1 MVDGLLRLLSL
12 SLSGALLTGGTAL
25 LARLLRGRISR
36 TAAYYL
42 WLPVLLRLLCPWGLS
57 HTLMDQ
63 AVSSAVGEGIAVSV
77 SLAPEEGADDPEH
90 PTILPEVSRGETAAG
105 AAEPPPSAPAAPQE
119 TVFSGA
125 SSSCLPSEPPED
137 APETLGPG
145 HFTSVQDRAEGEQ
158 DPYLELYADGTFMFM
173 CNVYQGM
180 TTYLG
185 TWSYESGVLTLTR
198 PSAEETYVFFA
209 QDADTLLMHS
219 GDLVMTQPGAVLT
232 RLAQ

>member
-1 MVDGLLRLLSL
+1 MIQEKGKRRA
-12 SLSGALLTGGTAL
+12 GRAPAL
-25 LARLLRGRISR
+25 LAAYLALALLAGC
-36 TAAYYL
+36 AGGA
-42 WLPVLLRLLCPWGLS
+42 G
-57 HTLMDQ
+57 
-63 AVSSAVGEGIAVSV
+63 SSA
-77 SLAPEEGADDPEH
+77 
-90 PTILPEVSRGETAAG
+90 
-105 AAEPPPSAPAAPQE
+105 AEQNS
-119 TVFSGA
+119 A

-198 PSAEETYVFFA
+198 PGAEETYVFFA

>member
-1 MVDGLLRLLSL
+1 MIQEKGKRR
-12 SLSGALLTGGTAL
+12 ARRAPAL
-25 LARLLRGRISR
+25 LAAYLALALLAGC
-36 TAAYYL
+36 A
-42 WLPVLLRLLCPWGLS
+42 G
-57 HTLMDQ
+57 
-63 AVSSAVGEGIAVSV
+63 
-77 SLAPEEGADDPEH
+77 GAGSP
-90 PTILPEVSRGETAAG
+90 
-105 AAEPPPSAPAAPQE
+105 AAEQNS
-119 TVFSGA
+119 A

-158 DPYLELYADGTFMFM
+158 DPYLELYADDTFMFM

>member
-1 MVDGLLRLLSL
+1 MIQEKGKRRARRVP
-12 SLSGALLTGGTAL
+12 AL
-25 LARLLRGRISR
+25 LAAYLALALLAGC
-36 TAAYYL
+36 TGGA
-42 WLPVLLRLLCPWGLS
+42 G
-57 HTLMDQ
+57 
-63 AVSSAVGEGIAVSV
+63 SSA
-77 SLAPEEGADDPEH
+77 
-90 PTILPEVSRGETAAG
+90 
-105 AAEPPPSAPAAPQE
+105 AEQNS
-119 TVFSGA
+119 A

-145 HFTSVQDRAEGEQ
+145 HFTSVQDRTEGEQ

>member
-1 MVDGLLRLLSL
+1 MR
-12 SLSGALLTGGTAL
+12 APAL
-25 LARLLRGRISR
+25 LAAYLALALLAGC
-36 TAAYYL
+36 AGGA
-42 WLPVLLRLLCPWGLS
+42 G
-57 HTLMDQ
+57 
-63 AVSSAVGEGIAVSV
+63 SSA
-77 SLAPEEGADDPEH
+77 
-90 PTILPEVSRGETAAG
+90 
-105 AAEPPPSAPAAPQE
+105 AEQNS
-119 TVFSGA
+119 A

>member
-1 MVDGLLRLLSL
+1 MIQEKGKRR
-12 SLSGALLTGGTAL
+12 ARRAPAL
-25 LARLLRGRISR
+25 LAAYLALALLAGC
-36 TAAYYL
+36 TGG
-42 WLPVLLRLLCPWGLS
+42 VG
-57 HTLMDQ
+57 
-63 AVSSAVGEGIAVSV
+63 SSA
-77 SLAPEEGADDPEH
+77 
-90 PTILPEVSRGETAAG
+90 
-105 AAEPPPSAPAAPQE
+105 AEQNS
-119 TVFSGA
+119 A

>member
-1 MVDGLLRLLSL
+1 MIQEKGKRSARRSPALQAAYLALSL
-12 SLSGALLTGGTAL
+12 LAGCAGGAG
-25 LARLLRGRISR
+25 
-36 TAAYYL
+36 
-42 WLPVLLRLLCPWGLS
+42 
-57 HTLMDQ
+57 
-63 AVSSAVGEGIAVSV
+63 SSA
-77 SLAPEEGADDPEH
+77 
-90 PTILPEVSRGETAAG
+90 
-105 AAEPPPSAPAAPQE
+105 AEQNS
-119 TVFSGA
+119 A

-185 TWSYESGVLTLTR
+185 TWSDESGVLTLTR

>member
-1 MVDGLLRLLSL
+1 MIQEKGKRR
-12 SLSGALLTGGTAL
+12 ARRAPAL
-25 LARLLRGRISR
+25 LAAYLALALLAGC
-36 TAAYYL
+36 TGGA
-42 WLPVLLRLLCPWGLS
+42 G
-57 HTLMDQ
+57 
-63 AVSSAVGEGIAVSV
+63 SSA
-77 SLAPEEGADDPEH
+77 
-90 PTILPEVSRGETAAG
+90 
-105 AAEPPPSAPAAPQE
+105 AEQNS
-119 TVFSGA
+119 A

-145 HFTSVQDRAEGEQ
+145 HFTSVEDRAEGEQ